1 MRRSLERLL
10 LPVARALWWYT
21 GLIVLRELVRLGG
34 AYSMSATFRF
44 LDFSRDRPGAW
55 YQVLFLGALALYFEL
70 ELRVN
75 SAALWHSTT
84 RISTPLYKHM
94 RMGAVRKFLA
104 LPLHW
109 HQRHNSAVLAGE
121 VNNGIE
127 RVQELVNS
135 ASWELTPLV
144 AATLLSVIPL
154 VWFSPLSLAVLLV
167 CGAFSVF
174 LNYRIF
180 RLTEPYRVA
189 RCDWQSQDWKLGS
202 EYIRGLPAMLMANR
216 TAHAIGEFERVQ
228 DQLASNVV
236 EEYRYEVFRHGR
248 WRDRIVGWTHV
259 ALIAVWLHQL
269 RAQTLGLVDCVYVWR
284 ISEDLLSYL
293 ETYSSLFEQMA
304 GNTEPVKRYLSF
316 LGAPVPARNF
326 DPTSAGRPAPESV
339 RIEVR
344 NLVFRHPGQSRCLEG
359 VSARFSP
366 GEITALVGPTGCG
379 KSTLVKLLCGLYE
392 PQSGEILLNGRD
404 ALSWWSPEQVRSLI
418 SYVPQLNEADV
429 FERSV
434 ADNIRFAVP
443 DASMDRV
450 IEAAAAAGLHQ
461 DILKLPEGYDT
472 IVGESGSTLSGG
484 QLQRLVLAREL
495 LKDSP
500 VLILDEPSSA
510 QDSRMESRLLDSLLP
525 RLRHKTVIL
534 ISHRLSLVRRA
545 ATRVLAFEN
554 GRVVEAGTAQADPRL
569 GTRFMLHN
577 GSRVWTDSQPNS
589 PIS

>member
-127 RVQELVNS
+127 RVHELVNS
-135 ASWELTPLV
+135 ASWELAPLV
-144 AATLLSVIPL
+144 AATLLSVVPL
-154 VWFSPLSLAVLLV
+154 VWFSPLSLAVLLF

-189 RCDWQSQDWKLGS
+189 RCDSQSLDWKLSS
-202 EYIRGLPAMLMANR
+202 EYVRGLPAMLMANR

-228 DQLASNVV
+228 DRLAANVV
-236 EEYRYEVFRHGR
+236 EEYRYEAFRHGR

-269 RAQTLGLVDCVYVWR
+269 RAQTLSLVDCVYVWR

-304 GNTEPVKRYLSF
+304 GNTEPVKRYLAF
-316 LGAPVPARNF
+316 LGEPEPERAA
-326 DPTSAGRPAPESV
+326 AGAVEQPAPEQV
-339 RIEVR
+339 RIDVR
-344 NLVFRHPGQSRCLEG
+344 NLVFRHPGQAKCLEG
-359 VSARFSP
+359 VNARFSP

-392 PQSGEILLNGRD
+392 PQSGDILLNGRD

-418 SYVPQLNEADV
+418 SYVPQLNEAGV

-443 DASMDRV
+443 DAPMDRV
-450 IEAAAAAGLHQ
+450 VEAATAAGLHQ
-461 DILKLPEGYDT
+461 DILELPAGYDT

-510 QDSRMESRLLDSLLP
+510 QDSRMESRLLETLLP

-554 GRVVEAGTAQADPRL
+554 GRIVEAAREQADMRL
-569 GTRFMLHN
+569 RARFMLDN
-577 GSRVWTDSQPNS
+577 GSQVWTDSQPNS